1 MENITNLLAA
11 VFFIVIGI
19 GIALTGKLVYANIL
33 KSLKKR
39 RQLERARLVK
49 DIRTEVRKYLKE
61 LQK

>member
-1 MENITNLLAA
+1 MEDITNLLAA

-19 GIALTGKLVYANIL
+19 GIALAGKLLYANIL

-39 RQLERARLVK
+39 RQLKRARLVK